1 MNHYKV
7 DLMAKKNPK
16 VLSARDAYSRLWS
29 EWLKEHSF
37 SLAITFVLMF
47 FVAISAAGY
56 AKFIQMIISAFETN
70 SASVIWWGPVGIIL
84 LAVVKGFS
92 QYSQQLM
99 QNKIL
104 SRMQVS
110 LQNKMFNSL
119 VNMDLANLLAESPAA
134 LATRFSAD
142 IELIRGATNSILG
155 SITAILTVIAT
166 FGVMLS
172 IDWTLTISLIFI
184 FLLAFGPVGIVGAK
198 VRKIS
203 VSTQREIAHMTE
215 AVNEGLAG
223 IRMVR
228 TYRLEKRLSES
239 AFATFER
246 LYKLRLSIVKWQ
258 SSISPLMEIL
268 GAIAIG
274 LLLLLVA
281 LRMQVGAIDLA
292 GFIGLLTALG
302 VATNPARKL
311 GGAYASALQG
321 IAALERVY
329 ELFDTP
335 NKIKDGSFS
344 YSGNEKSEGNLIF
357 SNVDFTYPD
366 GYQALHSINLNI
378 EA

>member
-1 MNHYKV
+1 
-7 DLMAKKNPK
+7 MAKKNPK
-16 VLSARDAYSRLWS
+16 ILSARDAYSRLWS

-37 SLAITFVLMF
+37 SLAFTFVLMF
-47 FVAISAAGY
+47 FVAVSAAGY
-56 AKFIQMIISAFETN
+56 AKFIQIVISAFETK
-70 SASVIWWGPVGIIL
+70 SASVIWWGPVGIIS
-84 LAVVKGFS
+84 LAVIKSLS
-92 QYSQQLM
+92 QYTQLLM

-104 SRMQVS
+104 SRVQVN
-110 LQNKMFNSL
+110 LQNKMFISL

-142 IELIRGATNSILG
+142 IELVRDATNSILG

-203 VSTQREIAHMTE
+203 VSTQKEIAHMTE
-215 AVNEGLAG
+215 TVNEGLAG

-228 TYRLEKRLSES
+228 TYRLEKRLTES

-246 LYKLRLSIVKWQ
+246 LFKLRLSIVKWQ
-258 SSISPLMEIL
+258 SSVSPLMEIL

-281 LRMQVGAIDLA
+281 LRMQVGAFDLA
-292 GFIGLLTALG
+292 GFISPIK
-302 VATNPARKL
+302 PAR
-311 GGAYASALQG
+311 
-321 IAALERVY
+321 
-329 ELFDTP
+329 
-335 NKIKDGSFS
+335 
-344 YSGNEKSEGNLIF
+344 
-357 SNVDFTYPD
+357 
-366 GYQALHSINLNI
+366 
-378 EA
+378 